1 MDMSLGKIIDR
12 LGDSNPQ
19 IFREFKERL
28 TPRNLGMAIVATL
41 LIQGFTLL
49 YFNSQIPVAMPKTV
63 SIGSPATVDRP
74 DGVPHIEEREQVYS
88 KYCDITPKDY
98 PGELCQWD
106 GADNFKI
113 NWQFWR
119 SDVFN
124 CLSWMLALGL
134 ILGSVYTLVADL
146 VREEKRGTLN
156 FIRLSPQSAP
166 KIFLGKLLGV
176 PILVYLAAAL
186 MVPLHAIFGLS
197 VGATV
202 PLMVG
207 WYATIGAIWFLFAS
221 SAILYVLLG
230 GVQAIVT
237 TIGTGFLLWLP
248 LIVVNAYLGGTV
260 NHADWIANESNKQ
273 SHPIAWFGLPM
284 NSSAIWI
291 YAFGTC
297 SCAIASY
304 WVWQAIERRYLNPT
318 ATAIGKQQSYL
329 INFCL
334 QVWVAGFALPFIFTV
349 PAQYLMTGQT
359 LSIFALFDF
368 VALGLSIF
376 LLLPSKQAVQDWSR
390 HRRESANGGRKLWQR
405 DLVRDLLVN
414 DKSPALLTIAINV
427 SMAMVYWIPVSL
439 LISTKFNHMRF
450 EELSRPDAGF
460 KLLAMVLIAA
470 ALILIYAA
478 IAHLALFLKVK
489 KRNVWTIAIIGGAT
503 ILPLVCAGVLSPG
516 RPPAGVAALV
526 LLFSPFA
533 PIGVFKLGIGTI
545 LTAFFVQLGVFATLT
560 RQLQRQVQLS
570 GRSQSQEL
578 LARS

>member
-1 MDMSLGKIIDR
+1 MSLSKIIDR

-19 IFREFKERL
+19 IFRELKERL
-28 TPRNLGMAIVATL
+28 TLRNLGIAIVATL
-41 LIQGFTLL
+41 FIQGCTLL
-49 YFNSQIPVAMPKTV
+49 YFNSQIPVAMPKTDAIEI
-63 SIGSPATVDRP
+63 STTIARPA
-74 DGVPHIEEREQVYS
+74 GVRRIEEREQVYS
-88 KYCDITPKDY
+88 KYCDFTSKDR
-98 PGELCQWD
+98 PGEVCQLD
-106 GADNFKI
+106 SAGNFKI
-113 NWQFWR
+113 NWQLWR

-146 VREEKRGTLN
+146 VREDKRGTLN

-166 KIFLGKLLGV
+166 KIFFGKLLGV

-186 MVPLHAIFGLS
+186 MVPLHAILGWS
-197 VGATV
+197 AGATGLLLV
-202 PLMVG
+202 S

-237 TIGTGFLLWLP
+237 TIVTSCLLWLP
-248 LIVVNAYLGGTV
+248 LLIVNSYLWGTV
-260 NHADWIANESNKQ
+260 NRADWIAKDSNQ
-273 SHPIAWFGLPM
+273 VAWFGLPM
-284 NSSAIWI
+284 NSSAIWM

-304 WVWQAIERRYLNPT
+304 WVWQAIDRRYLNPT

-329 INFCL
+329 INICWQL
-334 QVWVAGFALPFIFTV
+334 WIGGFALP
-349 PAQYLMTGQT
+349 LMFADPTQHWWKIRQL
-359 LSIFALFDF
+359 LSCLAIVDFMAL
-368 VALGLSIF
+368 LLSIF

-390 HRRESANGGRKLWQR
+390 HRRERAAQGRKFWQR
-405 DLVRDLLVN
+405 DLVRDLIGN

-427 SMAMVYWIPVSL
+427 GMAMAVWLPVSL
-439 LISTKFNHMRF
+439 LVSIKIPRMSMAFDDWSMPGI
-450 EELSRPDAGF
+450 EL
-460 KLLAMVLIAA
+460 KLVATACIAA

-489 KRNVWTIAIIGGAT
+489 KRNLWTIAIIGGAT

-516 RPPAGVAALV
+516 RPPTGVAALI

-533 PIGVFKLGIGTI
+533 PVGLFKLGVGTI
-545 LTAFFVQLGVFATLT
+545 LTALIVQLGVFATLT
-560 RQLQRQVQLS
+560 RQLQRQVQIS
-570 GRSQSQEL
+570 GRSVSQEL
-578 LARS
+578 LARG

>member
-1 MDMSLGKIIDR
+1 MYMSLGKIIDR

-28 TPRNLGMAIVATL
+28 TPRSLGMAIVATL

-74 DGVPHIEEREQVYS
+74 AGVPRIEEREQVYS

-98 PGELCQWD
+98 PGELCQQ
-106 GADNFKI
+106 DNTGNFRI
-113 NWQFWR
+113 NWQLWR

-124 CLSWMLALGL
+124 CQSWMLALGL
-134 ILGSVYTLVADL
+134 VLGSVYALVADL
-146 VREEKRGTLN
+146 VREDKRGTLN

-166 KIFLGKLLGV
+166 KIFFGKLLGV
-176 PILVYLAAAL
+176 PILVYLAAIL
-186 MVPLHAIFGLS
+186 MLPLHMGFGLS
-197 VGATV
+197 AGATGLLLV
-202 PLMVG
+202 S

-221 SAILYVLLG
+221 TAILYVLLG

-260 NHADWIANESNKQ
+260 NRADWIAKQ
-273 SHPIAWFGLPM
+273 SNRIAWFGLPM

-334 QVWVAGFALPFIFTV
+334 QIWVAGFTLPLIFAD
-349 PAQYLMTGQT
+349 PAQYFTNRQT
-359 LSIFALFDF
+359 FTIFAFVDF
-368 VALGLSIF
+368 MALGLSIF

-390 HRRESANGGRKLWQR
+390 HRRERANGGRKFWRR
-405 DLVRDLLVN
+405 DLVRDLLAN

-427 SMAMVYWIPVSL
+427 GMAMAVWLPVSL
-439 LISTKFNHMRF
+439 LVNIKISENDMRF
-450 EELSRPDAGF
+450 DEWSMPGVELKVA
-460 KLLAMVLIAA
+460 AIVCIAA

-478 IAHLALFLKVK
+478 IAHLILFLKVK
-489 KRNVWTIAIIGGAT
+489 KRNVWTLAIVGSAT

-516 RPPAGVAALV
+516 RPPTGVAALV

-533 PIGVFKLGIGTI
+533 PIGAFKLGLGTI
-545 LTAFFVQLGVFATLT
+545 LTAIIVQIGVFATLT
-560 RQLQRQVQLS
+560 RQLQRQLQIS

-578 LARS
+578 LARG